1 MAETKKY
8 TIGKGRLSFKPDVSG
23 AEGKSY
29 LRLGNA
35 PAFTMTLTTE
45 KVEHFSSE
53 AGLQVK
59 DASLIAKTTLM
70 GGFTLDEPSI
80 DNLKMFMM
88 SKNKYEYTQVAQAAL
103 TDVAGEAH
111 PAGTVNIGALGSYI
125 PLYHSTD
132 GAPVASTPVA
142 DPYNDPTLTLS
153 LDETPALVL
162 THTAQSLYEF
172 RITTAGTPDQFIW
185 RVNGGVWS
193 APASIGTADVTI
205 EKGLIV
211 KWNATTGGSVGD
223 SWSILVTI
231 PNTAGT
237 RLFNIT
243 QGTGTFTLKNAGG
256 TITYVEGAEGN
267 YQLDRKAGILYIN
280 KDQTG
285 TAVVNAI
292 APGDGFLVQAKW
304 DANSTAAHVEA
315 FTLTSLKGHLMFIGD
330 PPLGEATD
338 VQGYVSLTPT
348 GDLSLI
354 GEDWS
359 QMQFEAEY
367 LTHPRYQD
375 AESLQGLARMTYR
388 QTVS

>member
-8 TIGKGRLSFKPDVSG
+8 TIGKGRLSFKMDVAG

-35 PAFTMTLTTE
+35 PEFTMTLTTE
-45 KVEHFSSE
+45 KLEHFSSE

-59 DASLIAKTTLM
+59 DASVITKTSLM
-70 GGFTLDEPSI
+70 GAFTLDEPSI

-88 SKNKYEYTQVAQAAL
+88 SKNKYEYTQSAQAAL
-103 TDVAGEAH
+103 ADVAGEGH
-111 PAGTVNIGALGSYI
+111 PAGTVNIGELGAYI
-125 PLYHSTD
+125 PLYHSAD
-132 GAPVASTPVA
+132 GSPIASNPVA
-142 DPYNDPTLTLS
+142 DPYNDPTLVMS
-153 LDETPALVL
+153 LDVTPALVL
-162 THTAQSLYEF
+162 TQTAQKLYEF
-172 RITTAGTPDQFIW
+172 RIVSAGTPDQFSW

-193 APASIGTADVTI
+193 APASIATSNVTI
-205 EKGLIV
+205 EEGLIV
-211 KWNATTGGSVGD
+211 QWNVTTGGSVGD

-243 QGTGTFTLKNAGG
+243 TGTGTFTLKNSGG
-256 TITYVEGAEGN
+256 TITYLEGAEAN

-285 TAVVNAI
+285 TGVTNAI
-292 APGDGFLVQAKW
+292 TPGDGFLVQAKW
-304 DANSTAAHVEA
+304 DANSTAAHVDA
-315 FTLTSLKGHLMFIGD
+315 FTLTSLKGHLLFIGD

-348 GDLSLI
+348 GDLALI

-367 LTHPRYQD
+367 LAHPRYQD
-375 AESLQGLARMTYR
+375 SEDLQGLARLTYR
-388 QTVS
+388 QTVA